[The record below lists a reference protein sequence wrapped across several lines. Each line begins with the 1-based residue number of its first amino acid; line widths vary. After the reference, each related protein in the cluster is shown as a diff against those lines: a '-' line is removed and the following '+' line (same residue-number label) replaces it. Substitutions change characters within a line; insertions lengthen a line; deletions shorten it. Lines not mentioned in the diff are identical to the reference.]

1 MQTILFTGGSGF
13 LGTNMKPVLQPQNHI
28 ISLGNTD
35 LDDVKTDIAKE
46 IPVLNNKYD
55 IVVHAAG
62 KAHSTPKNK
71 AEEKVFFD
79 VNLQGTKNICKALEL
94 YGIPKSFI
102 FVSSVAVYGVEIGEN
117 IPEDHP
123 LNGTTPYAESKIQAE
138 YFLQEWTDKHGVTL
152 AIIRPSLI
160 AGKNPPGNLGAM
172 IHGIQTGKYF
182 SIANGEARKSVVMAS
197 DIANLIPK
205 LAVVGGTYNLCDD
218 RNPSFKELEQ
228 LISKQLNT
236 KQPWSIPYW
245 IAKSMAIVGDVLG
258 SKAPINSVKLDK
270 ITKSLTFSNQKAK
283 IALNW
288 EPLDVLS
295 NFKIF

>member
-13 LGTNMKPVLQPQNHI
+13 LGTNMKPVLQHQNHI
-28 ISLGNTD
+28 TSLGNTD
-35 LDDVKTDIAKE
+35 FDDIKIDIAKE
-46 IPVLNNKYD
+46 IPILNNKYE

-62 KAHSTPKNK
+62 KAHSVPKNK
-71 AEEKVFFD
+71 AEEKIFFD

-94 YGIPKSFI
+94 YGMPKSFI
-102 FVSSVAVYGVEIGEN
+102 FVSSVAVYGVETGEN
-117 IPEDHP
+117 ISEDHP
-123 LNGTTPYAESKIQAE
+123 LNGTTPYAQSKMQAE
-138 YFLQEWTDKHGVTL
+138 CFLQEWTSKHGVKL

-160 AGKNPPGNLGAM
+160 AGKKPPGNLGTM

-205 LAVVGGTYNLCDD
+205 LATIGGIYNLCDD

-245 IAKSMAIVGDVLG
+245 IAKSMAMVGDVLG
-258 SKAPINSVKLDK
+258 SKAPINSLKLDK

-283 IALNW
+283 TALDW